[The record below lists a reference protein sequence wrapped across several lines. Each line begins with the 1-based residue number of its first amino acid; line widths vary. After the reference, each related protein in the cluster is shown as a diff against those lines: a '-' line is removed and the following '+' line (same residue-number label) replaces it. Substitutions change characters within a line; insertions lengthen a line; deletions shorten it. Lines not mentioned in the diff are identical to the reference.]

1 MSSQNHVLVIP
12 FPLQGHINPMIQ
24 FSKHLASKGLKVT
37 LVATS
42 TISKSVQ
49 AKTSS
54 ITIET
59 ISDGLQEGDIVG
71 VDAYFDRFKNVVSKN
86 LIELM
91 ERQKSAYGHPFKVL
105 VYDSIMPWAL
115 ELAHRVGLKG
125 ASFFTQSCGVSV
137 LYYHMHEGT
146 LRIPEDGA
154 MVSVDSMSIELKV
167 NDLPWYFYDFDSNP
181 ALSRN
186 VINLFSN
193 IWGVDWVLF
202 NTFDRLEDEVGN

>member
-1 MSSQNHVLVIP
+1 
-12 FPLQGHINPMIQ
+12 
-24 FSKHLASKGLKVT
+24 
-37 LVATS
+37 
-42 TISKSVQ
+42 
-49 AKTSS
+49 
-54 ITIET
+54 
-59 ISDGLQEGDIVG
+59 
-71 VDAYFDRFKNVVSKN
+71 
-86 LIELM
+86 
-91 ERQKSAYGHPFKVL
+91 
-105 VYDSIMPWAL
+105 
-115 ELAHRVGLKG
+115 
-125 ASFFTQSCGVSV
+125 
-137 LYYHMHEGT
+137 MHEGT